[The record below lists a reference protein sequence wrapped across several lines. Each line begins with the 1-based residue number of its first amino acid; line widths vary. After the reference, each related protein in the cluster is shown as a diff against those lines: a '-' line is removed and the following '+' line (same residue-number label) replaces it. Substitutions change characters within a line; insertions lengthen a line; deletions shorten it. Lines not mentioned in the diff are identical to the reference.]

1 MTLVELVRNLKNLDD
16 NLTIYIEADSTWS
29 NSSAVIIT
37 FEPDDG
43 SLPTDA
49 IEMEYFLEVHT
60 AKEVLNVQQSRWE
73 ATPTLEEKC
82 AALIH
87 YARYDIYLQS

>member
-49 IEMEYFLEVHT
+49 IEEVHT

-73 ATPTLEEKC
+73 ATPTLEEKF